1 MSPSEVVAVST
12 VEALTVL
19 PLNCGR
25 HLIDVIGSESAL
37 PDGDCTNVVFSLPVN
52 GL

>member
-1 MSPSEVVAVST
+1 MRPSEVVAVRT

-25 HLIDVIGSESAL
+25 HLMEVIGSDSAL
-37 PDGDCTNVVFSLPVN
+37 PDGDWTKVEVSLPVN